1 MKIRFWDRLILFLGA
16 LMVVVT
22 GGALFVAGLQFQGV
36 FAENMPLWLRVICI
50 VWGSLLVVFGGYVV
64 LFPRRFSAKR
74 HEFVVQRTDNGEL
87 RIAVKAIEDL
97 VLKCVNLHE
106 EIQLNSMKIQNG
118 REGVVVDLNVSL
130 ANNISIPL
138 AIASLQKQIKE
149 YLAASSG
156 IEVLEVRV
164 SVESTQDQ
172 PELFENQEE
181 KAPAEEKKVPLHERL
196 FGRQDQPAIVPEPP
210 KPENK
215 EEEAAAASDP
225 EAVWKPQQPYIIQ
238 DAPEVKEDTEAFPS
252 EEPSAEAEEEAPAPE
267 EETPAPQEEDF
278 AFPMQEAPSEEET
291 KGEEESHE

>member
-50 VWGSLLVVFGGYVV
+50 VWGILLVAFGGYVIF
-64 LFPRRFSAKR
+64 FPRRYAVKR
-74 HEFVVQRTDNGEL
+74 NTFVVQRTDSGEL

-106 EIQLNSMKIQNG
+106 EIQLNSMNIQNG
-118 REGVVVDLNVSL
+118 REGVVVELNVAL

-138 AIASLQKQIKE
+138 AIASLQKQIKQ

-156 IEVLEVRV
+156 IEVREVRV

-172 PELFENQEE
+172 PELFESQED

-210 KPENK
+210 KPEEPAEEPAPGEDATAPETSPEIDSALPAEAEAPAQDEEEIN
-215 EEEAAAASDP
+215 EPAAAEEAAAPA
-225 EAVWKPQQPYIIQ
+225 Q
-238 DAPEVKEDTEAFPS
+238 DALC
-252 EEPSAEAEEEAPAPE
+252 PE
-267 EETPAPQEEDF
+267 EENASLPP
-278 AFPMQEAPSEEET
+278 QEAPVLAEEGHEGET
-291 KGEEESHE
+291 ESHE